1 VDKRPTSDDAY
12 FENMC
17 RMIFQ
22 AGLNWSVVD
31 KKWTTIQKAFDK
43 FSTKKVSGYTD
54 SDVARLMKDEGIF
67 RNRGKIS
74 AIIQDAK
81 EFERI
86 RREYGSFQTY
96 IDKLDK
102 THNYSLVIRD
112 LTARFKWLGPS
123 SASMF
128 LYTVGEK
135 IKHTREQKPRIK
147 FDQLFSQRLFSD
159 LQRGRSPLKWS

>member
-1 VDKRPTSDDAY
+1 MYVDKRPTSDDAY

-17 RMIFQ
+17 RIIFQ

-31 KKWTTIQKAFDK
+31 KKWVTIRKAFDE
-43 FSTKKVSGYTD
+43 FLTKKVSGYTD
-54 SDVARLMKDEGIF
+54 SDVARLMKTEGIV

-86 RREYGSFQTY
+86 KREYGSFQTY
-96 IDKLDK
+96 LDKLDK
-102 THNYSLVIRD
+102 THNYSLVIKD

-135 IKHTREQKPRIK
+135 IKHTR
-147 FDQLFSQRLFSD
+147 
-159 LQRGRSPLKWS
+159 

>member
-1 VDKRPTSDDAY
+1 MYVDRRPTSDDAY

-17 RMIFQ
+17 RIIFQ

-31 KKWTTIQKAFDK
+31 KKWVTIRKAFDK

-54 SDVARLMKDEGIF
+54 SDVARLMKDEGIV

-86 RREYGSFQTY
+86 KREYGSFQTY
-96 IDKLDK
+96 LDKLDK
-102 THNYSLVIRD
+102 THNYSLVIKD

-123 SASMF
+123 SAGLF

-135 IKHTREQKPRIK
+135 IKHT
-147 FDQLFSQRLFSD
+147 
-159 LQRGRSPLKWS
+159 